1 MGKPILDRLFEK
13 KNKNKMT
20 AAEKKAQ
27 ERERKKEEKTCVY
40 VLTCGKTGTI
50 LACVNAS

>member
-27 ERERKKEEKTCVY
+27 ERRKNPEKD
-40 VLTCGKTGTI
+40 
-50 LACVNAS
+50 